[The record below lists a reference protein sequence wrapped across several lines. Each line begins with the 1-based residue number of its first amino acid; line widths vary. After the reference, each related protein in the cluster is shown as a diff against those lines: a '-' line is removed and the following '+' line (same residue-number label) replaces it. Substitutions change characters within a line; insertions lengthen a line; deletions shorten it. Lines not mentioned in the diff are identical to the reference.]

1 MVSLT
6 ARDASGN
13 VPLTHVDGYHYTFTM
28 GNSDVTVT
36 LTCAENPR
44 ITYQSNPADSV
55 TFTGPSSADP
65 NSVVNFVV
73 NPATYY
79 DYPATVSIKDSDGA
93 NITYSETSD
102 HEYSFTIGEKDVTVT
117 VTPTKTWSLI
127 TYSVEPDYA
136 SGEVNAPTTGAPPGT
151 TIRLSAVPTS
161 GRHLVSI
168 TAIEQGGNPLT
179 VTNEGENWYSFVLG
193 DKDVAVTVTFANNR
207 HNVYISSNGNGTGY
221 ANGSASV
228 LTDVEYGTH
237 VTLTGTPNAG
247 YRYLGCEIIN
257 GIPLSVDSDGGGFIM
272 GDSDMQLAAVFER
285 EYTISYVV
293 EQGQGS
299 CNLSQTVGIA
309 GDTISF
315 GPQPAAGYELDYFT
329 IDGTTDYSA
338 AVFTVEDSDVVIHLY
353 FKLKTFGVTL
363 SYNSDECNVSCDIME
378 GNMGD
383 VVTCRIEPLMGGN
396 LIITVE
402 GTTNYTIEE
411 NVDDRIVKATFQNA
425 DIIIAVNLG

>member
-1 MVSLT
+1 
-6 ARDASGN
+6 
-13 VPLTHVDGYHYTFTM
+13 
-28 GNSDVTVT
+28 
-36 LTCAENPR
+36 
-44 ITYQSNPADSV
+44 
-55 TFTGPSSADP
+55 
-65 NSVVNFVV
+65 
-73 NPATYY
+73 
-79 DYPATVSIKDSDGA
+79 
-93 NITYSETSD
+93 
-102 HEYSFTIGEKDVTVT
+102 
-117 VTPTKTWSLI
+117 
-127 TYSVEPDYA
+127 
-136 SGEVNAPTTGAPPGT
+136 
-151 TIRLSAVPTS
+151 
-161 GRHLVSI
+161 
-168 TAIEQGGNPLT
+168 
-179 VTNEGENWYSFVLG
+179 
-193 DKDVAVTVTFANNR
+193 
-207 HNVYISSNGNGTGY
+207 
-221 ANGSASV
+221 
-228 LTDVEYGTH
+228 
-237 VTLTGTPNAG
+237 
-247 YRYLGCEIIN
+247 
-257 GIPLSVDSDGGGFIM
+257 M

-315 GPQPAAGYELDYFT
+315 GPQPAAGYELDHFT

-363 SYNSDECNVSCDIME
+363 SYNSDECNVTCDIME